1 MGGSIVSEDIKDFEK
16 TFLRE
21 DNVKIYRKKCR
32 QCKDCL
38 DCIPSFFLTVRYY
51 YNLLY

>member
-1 MGGSIVSEDIKDFEK
+1 MGGSITSEDIKDFEN

-32 QCKDCL
+32 ECRDCFS
-38 DCIPSFFLTVRYY
+38 SFFLTVRYY
-51 YNLLY
+51 YNSLF